1 VRILLD
7 ECLPRK
13 LKRELEAHE
22 AFTVPEMGWAGIKNG
37 ALLKL
42 AEAQFD
48 IFLTIDSNLEF
59 QQNIIKFN
67 IAIIALVA
75 KSNDIDTLRP
85 LIPEVIK
92 SIPSIEKGKVWHVEI
107 DVGTPILEQNTNKT
121 DLE

>member
-13 LKRELEAHE
+13 LKRELGEHE
-22 AFTVPEMGWAGIKNG
+22 AFTVPEMGWAGVKNG

-48 IFLTIDSNLEF
+48 IFLTIDSNLEY
-59 QQNIIKFN
+59 QQNIIAFN

-85 LIPEVIK
+85 LVSMLSE
-92 SIPSIEKGKVWHVEI
+92 SIPRAVKGEVLYVEAEYN
-107 DVGTPILEQNTNKT
+107 EQEFSKPSDNKQ
-121 DLE
+121 D

>member
-1 VRILLD
+1 
-7 ECLPRK
+7 LPRK
-13 LKRELEAHE
+13 LKRELYGHE
-22 AFTVPEMGWAGIKNG
+22 VFTVPEMGWAGVKNG

-59 QQNIIKFN
+59 QQNIVKFN

-75 KSNDIDTLRP
+75 KSNDIGTLRP

-92 SIPSIEKGKVWHVEI
+92 IIPEVEKGKVLYVEMNN
-107 DVGTPILEQNTNKT
+107 LEENSTEKNNP
-121 DLE
+121 E

>member
-13 LKRELEAHE
+13 LKRELYGHE
-22 AFTVPEMGWAGIKNG
+22 VFTVPEMGWAGVKNG

-42 AEAQFD
+42 AQAQFD

-59 QQNIIKFN
+59 QQNFVAFD

-75 KSNDIDTLRP
+75 YSNDIDTLRP
-85 LIPEVIK
+85 LMPQVQEVI
-92 SIPSIEKGKVWHVEI
+92 PHVESRKVI
-107 DVGTPILEQNTNKT
+107 HVDAKG
-121 DLE
+121 